1 MEKGSGDIEM
11 IPYYDEETICGS
23 CNKNIK
29 KVNEIV
35 CSECH
40 RSISD

>member
-1 MEKGSGDIEM
+1 M
-11 IPYYDEETICGS
+11 ISYYDEETICGS

-29 KVNEIV
+29 KVNQIV

-40 RSISD
+40 D

>member
-1 MEKGSGDIEM
+1 M

-35 CSECH
+35 CSDCH
-40 RSISD
+40 KKCVPGKI